1 MQRYEEF
8 TEPIFA
14 SQNKRRYST
23 IYYPKFERRS
33 SDKYIVT
40 KRLQRLDLIAYQE
53 YGDSRYWV
61 ILAKANTIPKG
72 TLVVPP
78 GFRLRIPYPL
88 NSGEISELFRDVQ
101 F

>member
-8 TEPIFA
+8 AEIITA
-14 SQNKRRYST
+14 SQRKRRYST
-23 IYYPKFERRS
+23 IYYPRFDRRA
-33 SDKYIVT
+33 SDIFIICKKT
-40 KRLQRLDLIAYQE
+40 DRLDLIANQY

-61 ILAKANTIPKG
+61 ILAKANKLHSP
-72 TLVVPP
+72 TLRTPV

-88 NSGEISELFRDVQ
+88 TSGDIESLFKDKQ